1 MGYQTMDSE
10 ICPTFKKKET
20 QFGTPEIKGNL
31 HLDEKYINV
40 KGKYCYDL
48 NVIDRKTKFVLSEL
62 FVRQRTINKCKTLLN
77 KIKMWCYQQIML
89 LYRQGLTVIKF
100 VADNFSNYH
109 TAWKRTLARITTM
122 DAGVPITCKKY
133 GLHHNNN
140 CIERYNREITRRM
153 DAIDVFQTFDGAK
166 DFFALRT
173 IVYNYVNPH
182 NSLKGKTPAEAAGI
196 ILDLGQNKL
205 LSLITHARKIEM
217 TLK

>member
-62 FVRQRTINKCKTLLN
+62 FVRQRTISKCKTLLN

-100 VADNFSNYH
+100 VAD
-109 TAWKRTLARITTM
+109 K
-122 DAGVPITCKKY
+122 AGVFTFAC
-133 GLHHNNN
+133 GLP
-140 CIERYNREITRRM
+140 YNAANGQCDPDHSMMTG
-153 DAIDVFQTFDGAK
+153 T
-166 DFFALRT
+166 L
-173 IVYNYVNPH
+173 IV
-182 NSLKGKTPAEAAGI
+182 LE
-196 ILDLGQNKL
+196 
-205 LSLITHARKIEM
+205 
-217 TLK
+217 